1 MNIIY
6 GPVASWR
13 LGRSLG
19 VDVICTSKKICS
31 FNCVYCQLE
40 NTEKITRQ
48 RQSFIDLQ
56 DLKQE
61 LNNALRKTQPDVI
74 TLSGMG
80 EPTLAENIDGVIE
93 TIRQESTLP
102 IAILTNSTFLHE
114 KEIQES
120 LKKIDIIVAKLD
132 APNEQLFQQINRPA
146 KGITFDQT
154 LRGIEHMRRMFSGKF
169 ALQMMFIQANM
180 HAAEDLARLA
190 REIKPDEIQLNTPL
204 RPCHVAPL
212 SKNDMKKI
220 EQHFS
225 GLPTLSVYSS
235 PRPMTD
241 PLDKIDMLK
250 RRRMES

>member
-19 VDVICTSKKICS
+19 VDVICTSKKICY
-31 FNCVYCQLE
+31 FNCIYCQLE
-40 NTEKITRQ
+40 HTEKITRQ

-61 LNNALRKTQPDVI
+61 LDHALRNTQPDVI

-114 KEIQES
+114 KEVQES

-132 APNEQLFQQINRPA
+132 APNKRLFQQINRPA
-146 KGITFDQT
+146 EGITYAQT
-154 LRGIEHMRRMFSGKF
+154 LAGIKDMRQRFSGKF
-169 ALQMMFIQANM
+169 ALQMMFMKANRD
-180 HAAEDLARLA
+180 ASEDLAQVA
-190 REIKPDEIQLNTPL
+190 REIQPDEIQLNTPL
-204 RPCHVAPL
+204 RPCPIVPL
-212 SKNDMKKI
+212 SQKEMQEI

-225 GLPTLSVYSS
+225 GLPILSVYSS

-241 PLDKIDMLK
+241 PLDKIDLLK

>member
-31 FNCVYCQLE
+31 FNCIYCQLE
-40 NTEKITRQ
+40 HTEKITRQ
-48 RQSFIDLQ
+48 RQSFINLQ

-61 LNNALRKTQPDVI
+61 LDHALRNTQPDVI

-93 TIRQESTLP
+93 TIRQKSTLP

-132 APNEQLFQQINRPA
+132 APNERLFQQINRPA
-146 KGITFDQT
+146 EGITFAQT
-154 LRGIEHMRRMFSGKF
+154 LAGIKHMRQRFSGKF
-169 ALQMMFIQANM
+169 ALQMMFMKANVD
-180 HAAEDLARLA
+180 AAEDLAQVA
-190 REIKPDEIQLNTPL
+190 RGIQPDEIQLNTPL
-204 RPCHVAPL
+204 RPCPIVPL
-212 SKNDMKKI
+212 SKKEMQEI

-225 GLPTLSVYSS
+225 GLPILSVYSS

-241 PLDKIDMLK
+241 PLDKIDLLK